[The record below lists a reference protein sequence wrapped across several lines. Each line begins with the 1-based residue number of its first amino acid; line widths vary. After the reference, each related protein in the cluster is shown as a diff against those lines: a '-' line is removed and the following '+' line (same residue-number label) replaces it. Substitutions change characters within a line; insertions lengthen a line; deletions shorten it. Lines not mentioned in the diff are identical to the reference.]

1 MEAKTDYKSRL
12 SLLESGK
19 TRIVI
24 RKTGKYIIAQL
35 IQSDSAQDKVIAS
48 AVSKELLEK
57 GWPEEFSGSLKSRPA
72 AYLTG
77 LILGS
82 KAKGKVK
89 EAILDIGMN
98 RNVHKSRLYA
108 ALKGALDAGLHI
120 PHSEDALPSMEMI
133 EENAKLKSILNKL
146 KQNIK

>member
-1 MEAKTDYKSRL
+1 MEAKTDYKARL

-19 TRIVI
+19 ARLII
-24 RKTGKYIIAQL
+24 RKTNKYIIVQL
-35 IQSDSAQDKVIAS
+35 VQSDIARDKVIAS
-48 AVSKELLEK
+48 AVSKELLNK

-77 LILGS
+77 FLIGL
-82 KAKGKVK
+82 KAKGKD
-89 EAILDIGMN
+89 AILDIGMN

-120 PHSEDALPSMEMI
+120 PHNKDALPSDDMI
-133 EENAKLKSILNKL
+133 EENQKLKLILNKI